1 MSAQASQSPSG
12 DNACSPVA
20 GRRRARLIQGAVKAA
35 NPQALTVAD
44 VQALQDDPSPASR
57 AVLAGKFGRQYAH
70 LVEGDTRTLAEAVL
84 DLLARDTEKKVRQ
97 ALAEASGASASLPHG
112 IALRLA
118 RDEIEVA
125 RPILTYSPVL
135 TDEDLAEIARTRQA
149 EYALAVASRERL
161 SEGLCDVLAETNES
175 EVVTALAG
183 NAGAQLSVATLRRI
197 AQDYWDNRAIQDLL
211 VQRPAAAY
219 ERDDQR
225 VAETGDRLEG
235 S

>member
-57 AVLAGKFGRQYAH
+57 AVLAGKFGRQYEH

-84 DLLARDTEKKVRQ
+84 DLLARDTEKRFARRWPKPREL
-97 ALAEASGASASLPHG
+97 ALVCPMGS
-112 IALRLA
+112 RC
-118 RDEIEVA
+118 
-125 RPILTYSPVL
+125 
-135 TDEDLAEIARTRQA
+135 
-149 EYALAVASRERL
+149 ASRAMR
-161 SEGLCDVLAETNES
+161 S
-175 EVVTALAG
+175 
-183 NAGAQLSVATLRRI
+183 R
-197 AQDYWDNRAIQDLL
+197 WRA
-211 VQRPAAAY
+211 R
-219 ERDDQR
+219 
-225 VAETGDRLEG
+225 

>member
-1 MSAQASQSPSG
+1 
-12 DNACSPVA
+12 
-20 GRRRARLIQGAVKAA
+20 
-35 NPQALTVAD
+35 
-44 VQALQDDPSPASR
+44 
-57 AVLAGKFGRQYAH
+57 
-70 LVEGDTRTLAEAVL
+70 
-84 DLLARDTEKKVRQ
+84 
-97 ALAEASGASASLPHG
+97 
-112 IALRLA
+112 
-118 RDEIEVA
+118 
-125 RPILTYSPVL
+125 
-135 TDEDLAEIARTRQA
+135 
-149 EYALAVASRERL
+149 
-161 SEGLCDVLAETNES
+161 VLAETNEA

>member
-1 MSAQASQSPSG
+1 
-12 DNACSPVA
+12 
-20 GRRRARLIQGAVKAA
+20 
-35 NPQALTVAD
+35 
-44 VQALQDDPSPASR
+44 
-57 AVLAGKFGRQYAH
+57 
-70 LVEGDTRTLAEAVL
+70 VL

-125 RPILTYSPVL
+125 RPILTQSPVL

-149 EYALAVASRERL
+149 QYALAVASRQHL
-161 SEGLCDVLAETNES
+161 SEGLCDVLAETNAV

-183 NAGAQLSVATLRRI
+183 NAGAQLSIATLRRI
-197 AQDYWDNRAIQDLL
+197 AQDYWDNRTIQDLL

-225 VAETGDRLEG
+225 VVETADRLEG